1 MQADGQERRP
11 SSSSVS
17 RQAWRTSR
25 LGCRRE
31 DVPALAD
38 ACLMEVCE
46 RHGRG
51 PLEVHPDAARLLAA
65 FPWRGGAPEFNAA
78 LEDLAHSVNRPVI
91 QIDDVL
97 RVVEIGRVTVRGHTE
112 TLREAT
118 RRFEREF
125 VATALNRHGGEIDKA
140 ARALGLLR
148 PNLHRKLRTLGIK
161 PHRG

>member
-1 MQADGQERRP
+1 MQADGRERRP

-17 RQAWRTSR
+17 RHAWRTSR

-31 DVPALAD
+31 DVPALAG
-38 ACLMEVCE
+38 ACLMEVRE
-46 RHGRG
+46 THGTG
-51 PLEVHPDAARLLAA
+51 PREIHPDAARLLAA
-65 FPWRGGAPEFNAA
+65 FPWHGGAPEFNAA
-78 LEDLAHSVNRPVI
+78 LEDLAYSVNRPVI

-97 RVVEIGRVTVRGHTE
+97 RVVEIARVTVGGDGE

-125 VATALNRHGGEIDKA
+125 VAGTLNRHGGEIDQA
-140 ARALGLLR
+140 ARALGLLP
-148 PNLHRKLRTLGIK
+148 PNLHRKLRALGIK